1 MVPKGSKKFLGF
13 LEQVSDELVGLVRNN
28 KRDNKRRNNKRST
41 FVRVSRPRPTKAEK
55 LQNAIM
61 KVGLWLDAM
70 EDNQINPAVEERRAF
85 YENAK
90 PNFSDR
96 KRWIVLIEL

>member
-13 LEQVSDELVGLVRNN
+13 LEQVGDELVGLVCNN
-28 KRDNKRRNNKRST
+28 KRDNKRRNNKGST
-41 FVRVSRPRPTKAEK
+41 FVPRPRPTKAEK
-55 LQNAIM
+55 FQNAIM

-85 YENAK
+85 YEKAK